1 MTSDPDTRSIRLGL
15 VRVVKEIRTQTAKH
29 KTTPNSKPTRNSQLD
44 GEEAIVLILQRRK
57 INTTVR
63 PTLPRRARGRDG
75 KMSRSRHVGLGVLV
89 LVLYAAYSLSIGKG
103 ANHSTEKQQVTVN
116 EAEIIEANEAEI
128 IKGEVNVAT
137 ATVSYYHCGP
147 TYGATGN
154 NQGNVGGKDKEI
166 ILLHGAAFTKKNW
179 VDSGILKD
187 FCSDHLSVYALDLNT
202 RGLTGDSF
210 VRTLEA
216 FQEQGLISG
225 NPMTI
230 VTPSASGKAL
240 VDMGAAAV
248 IADAVKNDKEI
259 ALTRFVR
266 VWIPVASGSVL
277 KASGKTIEA
286 FRNVH
291 VLAIHGTQDEMGR
304 KVTKRLVEL
313 AGATPVEMYGTH
325 PCYLDSP
332 KDFVETI
339 VTFLSN
345 TVE

>member
-1 MTSDPDTRSIRLGL
+1 
-15 VRVVKEIRTQTAKH
+15 
-29 KTTPNSKPTRNSQLD
+29 
-44 GEEAIVLILQRRK
+44 
-57 INTTVR
+57 
-63 PTLPRRARGRDG
+63 
-75 KMSRSRHVGLGVLV
+75 MSRSRRIVGWGVLV
-89 LVLYAAYSLSIGKG
+89 FVLCAVYSMYIGKG
-103 ANHSTEKQQVTVN
+103 RDQSNEKQQVTVN
-116 EAEIIEANEAEI
+116 ESEI
-128 IKGEVNVAT
+128 IKATEAKIVKGEVTVAT

-147 TYGATGN
+147 TYSTTGS
-154 NQGNVGGKDKEI
+154 NQVNVGGKDKEI
-166 ILLHGAAFTKKNW
+166 ILLHGAKFTKQNW

-187 FCSDHLSVYALDLNT
+187 FCSAQLSVYALDLNT

-210 VRTLEA
+210 VHTLEA

-225 NPMTI
+225 KPMII

-248 IADAVKNDKEI
+248 IADTVENDKEI

-266 VWIPVASGSVL
+266 VWIPVASPSVL
-277 KASGKTIEA
+277 TASGKAIEA
-286 FRNVH
+286 FQNVH

-339 VTFLSN
+339 LTFLSK
-345 TVE
+345 TVRK

>member
-1 MTSDPDTRSIRLGL
+1 
-15 VRVVKEIRTQTAKH
+15 
-29 KTTPNSKPTRNSQLD
+29 
-44 GEEAIVLILQRRK
+44 
-57 INTTVR
+57 
-63 PTLPRRARGRDG
+63 
-75 KMSRSRHVGLGVLV
+75 MSRSRHVGLGFFV
-89 LVLYAAYSLSIGKG
+89 LVLYAAYSLYIGKG
-103 ANHSTEKQQVTVN
+103 SNQSNEKQQVTVN
-116 EAEIIEANEAEI
+116 EVEI

-166 ILLHGAAFTKKNW
+166 ILLHGAAFTKQNW

-187 FCSDHLSVYALDLNT
+187 FCSAHLSVYALDLNT

-248 IADAVKNDKEI
+248 IAAAVKNGKEI

-277 KASGKTIEA
+277 TASGKAIEA

-291 VLAIHGTQDEMGR
+291 VLAIHGAQDEMGR

-339 VTFLSN
+339 LAFLSN
-345 TVE
+345 TVG